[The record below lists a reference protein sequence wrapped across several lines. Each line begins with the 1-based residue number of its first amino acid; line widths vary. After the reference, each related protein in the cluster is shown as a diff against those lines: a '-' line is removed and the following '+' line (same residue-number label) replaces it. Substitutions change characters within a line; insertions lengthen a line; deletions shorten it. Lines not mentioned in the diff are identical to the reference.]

1 MVRTTEARFEA
12 VGDGRGLAGW
22 RTRLAEVL
30 RRDPLASRDPHAE
43 QRFERLLARLA
54 AWSAAHGEVDE
65 AYLLVHADG
74 LVFLVLSRATPQ
86 DEAFEEA
93 LSALD
98 VELACDGEV
107 RFRVD
112 VIALPRGARPEEVLR
127 TPLVTIRID
136 TGRPARPGEER

>member
-1 MVRTTEARFEA
+1 MVEVARARFEA

-22 RTRLAEVL
+22 RVRVAEVL
-30 RRDPLASRDPHAE
+30 RRDPLARRDPRAA
-43 QRFERLLARLA
+43 QRFEHLLARLA
-54 AWSAAHGEVDE
+54 AWTETHAEVEE

-74 LVFLVLSRATPQ
+74 LVFLVLAGVPHP

-112 VIALPRGARPEEVLR
+112 VIALPRGACPREILVD
-127 TPLVTIRID
+127 PLVTIRID
-136 TGRPARPGEER
+136 ARAGAPPP